1 MAQLGARFHGMEEV
15 TGSIP
20 VRSTNNSTTYGT
32 FFLGYGPSRTASFWF
47 PGASTYKLPECSER
61 DQDNDI
67 GVWPERGLLGR
78 SSGPVRTG
86 ESGRCSFT
94 FCCPSS

>member
-1 MAQLGARFHGMEEV
+1 
-15 TGSIP
+15 
-20 VRSTNNSTTYGT
+20 
-32 FFLGYGPSRTASFWF
+32 
-47 PGASTYKLPECSER
+47 LPECSER

-78 SSGPVRTG
+78 SSSPVRTG